1 VERSSVF
8 ISAVDEIDSS
18 SSVVSLSL
26 LSSTLVWTLSVLS
39 VSFPISVVEDP
50 PELISSVLSETSLST
65 SLDSLDE
72 LTLVELELSLL
83 S

>member
-1 VERSSVF
+1 MF